1 MFTPHSKNLSLRQR
15 PIPSL
20 PAAMP
25 NAESTTAAPLPAPAD
40 TATPSA
46 SSGGAEHAQPHQ
58 QQQQQQHL
66 TDEQIRGIY
75 NGLDLDGDGRLT
87 LQELVAAA
95 ADGRLGPVH
104 AGAEALLAAVDTDG
118 NDTIEVRPRCREHEG
133 DEVGPKHREMLSAG

>member
-1 MFTPHSKNLSLRQR
+1 
-15 PIPSL
+15 
-20 PAAMP
+20 MP
-25 NAESTTAAPLPAPAD
+25 NVESTTAAPLPAPAA

-104 AGAEALLAAVDTDG
+104 AGAEALLAAMDTDG
-118 NDTIEVRPRCREHEG
+118 NKTIEVRPRCREQEG
-133 DEVGPKHREMLSAG
+133 MRCGPSTERCSVRDEAQGAGGDGLLSFR